1 MRTIRI
7 ILAAGFLLGG
17 IALTVVT
24 WAMFSSPP
32 KKPLLLVGDIEI
44 AHWMVTGVLT
54 LILLAA
60 SLKAF
65 PGAARSGRRRRLQP
79 APALRRRP
87 QPAQLQPAPTFRRQL
102 QPAPTFRRLQP
113 LNLEVPRR
121 LPRPTPTSLPN
132 NRRRVAEQKKQ
143 ALAAEHD
150 LDDDEGM
157 SLELKEKMKRLVNLE
172 QKTITEDIAREL
184 VIEYYPDL
192 AEIIYRIDDTKSLE
206 TFTRHIIGIARI
218 RLKLSDKHLADDQFS
233 IFQRRLFDAEDEE
246 VLKMYAPADQE
257 KMSDVQKPFYGKA
270 VDERHWEK
278 LQRTLRAEGEDWSGI
293 SVKNAKNLLSRTGKR
308 Q

>member
-1 MRTIRI
+1 MRTVRI
-7 ILAAGFLLGG
+7 ILAAGFLLGA

-24 WAMFSSPP
+24 WAMFSSSP
-32 KKPLLLVGDIEI
+32 KNPLFLVGDIEI
-44 AHWMVTGVLT
+44 AHWMATGVLT

-65 PGAARSGRRRRLQP
+65 PGRGQKRMPAAAPARTGIKAAAAAAARTDVQAAP
-79 APALRRRP
+79 APEPGSAP
-87 QPAQLQPAPTFRRQL
+87 PPAADAGKPSEQQAPA
-102 QPAPTFRRLQP
+102 
-113 LNLEVPRR
+113 
-121 LPRPTPTSLPN
+121 
-132 NRRRVAEQKKQ
+132 AEQKKQ
-143 ALAAEHD
+143 APAAKHD

-192 AEIIYRIDDTKSLE
+192 AEIIYRIDDTRSLE

-270 VDERHWEK
+270 VDERHWER